1 MKATYNLQK
10 KELFIN
16 EIQNKELLNKEIFV
30 FIQFY
35 YNLLQKYELCWVWA
49 LVWVANKSIDNSEKN
64 HLNLR
69 STVSKKKNDGE
80 NLNFFWIALG
90 L

>member
-35 YNLLQKYELCWVWA
+35 YNLLQKYELC
-49 LVWVANKSIDNSEKN
+49 
-64 HLNLR
+64 
-69 STVSKKKNDGE
+69 
-80 NLNFFWIALG
+80 
-90 L
+90 